1 MSQVLFNPVDFGGF
15 AWTED
20 WYRWD
25 AAAGHEA
32 ARAARDARAG
42 ELRRAGHRVRCFA
55 LRHQVVSKG
64 GVGSGRP
71 HVEFV
76 VTVYGIITGP
86 DGGSRR
92 A

>member
-1 MSQVLFNPVDFGGF
+1 MSLRQETFNPVDFGGF
-15 AWTED
+15 EWTED

-25 AAAGHEA
+25 TAAGHRD
-32 ARAARDARAG
+32 ARAARDSRAR
-42 ELRRAGHRVRCFA
+42 ELRRAGHRVRCFM
-55 LRHQVVSKG
+55 LRHQVVSRG

-76 VTVYGIITGP
+76 VTVYGLSCGRGTH
-86 DGGSRR
+86 